1 MQVYVKNEFD
11 MKDYGERI
19 GRLLKG
25 GECIE
30 LVGDVGAGKTTLTK
44 GIANGLGITET
55 VQSPTF
61 SINRTYQARDGLRLH
76 HYDFYRLN
84 EAGIMA
90 MELAESLSDPS
101 IVSVIEWGDVVAPVL
116 QNDRIV
122 ITITSPDEASRLL
135 DVQADGKAAAAI
147 TERVL

>member
-1 MQVYVKNEFD
+1 

-61 SINRTYQARDGLRLH
+61 SINRTYQARED
-76 HYDFYRLN
+76 YDYTTMTFI
-84 EAGIMA
+84 G
-90 MELAESLSDPS
+90 
-101 IVSVIEWGDVVAPVL
+101 
-116 QNDRIV
+116 
-122 ITITSPDEASRLL
+122 
-135 DVQADGKAAAAI
+135 
-147 TERVL
+147 